1 MHKTTKFRLSSLSAG
16 VLLTLL
22 AACSGGGG
30 SSSASSQPSPDQKAF
45 ESVALTAN
53 GGSHFIEANLTLNA
67 NSTGLAAVSSRYFYS
82 NDFLLGQSPAKGT
95 QAYNQSRSNL
105 SHTLTLPATGSGTRY
120 LVNGAIVVEA
130 DPELSQI
137 TYSGS
142 NFTQNYF
149 AQDGATITRSTVS
162 NNVTF
167 VPLAG
172 TLAATPAEPLE
183 NSGLGQLISA
193 STSSAGLYA
202 PQAAWAPN
210 AGYMRVSKQAAQDIL
225 AVFDCVGPATTGPAV
240 TPCASSVS
248 SLEAYFPHLSANDGK
263 TYALSDGQIVTY
275 QNKHAWVASFPLN
288 GIATPEY
295 RVYYED
301 NGNIYSAILIKE
313 ATTFLTFNQDQTKRS
328 YDIFF
333 NSAAIS
339 SLQSA
344 VTF

>member
-1 MHKTTKFRLSSLSAG
+1 M
-16 VLLTLL
+16 L

-30 SSSASSQPSPDQKAF
+30 TSSASSQPSPDQKAF

-67 NSTGLAAVSSRYFYS
+67 NSTGLAAASSRYFYS

-142 NFTQNYF
+142 NFTQNY
-149 AQDGATITRSTVS
+149 
-162 NNVTF
+162 
-167 VPLAG
+167 LAR
-172 TLAATPAEPLE
+172 
-183 NSGLGQLISA
+183 
-193 STSSAGLYA
+193 LYA

-240 TPCASSVS
+240 TPCANSVS
-248 SLEAYFPHLSANDGK
+248 SLEAFFPHLSANDGK

-275 QNKHAWVASFPLN
+275 QNKHAWVASFPLD

-313 ATTFLTFNQDQTKRS
+313 ATTFLTFNQDETKRS